1 MDILRRKLGERFLA
15 GIVLYSGRQ
24 AQAVGIG
31 CTFFPFVLCG
41 LVLKVSVRGLVC

>member
-24 AQAVGIG
+24 AQAQAVGDRMY
-31 CTFFPFVLCG
+31 VLP
-41 LVLKVSVRGLVC
+41 LRALWARA